1 MGPGLFSMKFKE
13 EKLVSLIR
21 CWRYIIGH
29 IKMDIS
35 GHSESNDLEAFA
47 EGHTDLGQVFAL
59 PLNTLHNEQ
68 SLFDEDIKKWIEAT
82 LVGVCEIK
90 IDISSSFLTVN
101 TPKHKRFVA
110 MSTLAVHAV
119 RRLNGYTSRFEKL
132 SAEVARESNV
142 AAEHVNHLKRM
153 GVGL

>member
-1 MGPGLFSMKFKE
+1 MKFKE

-29 IKMDIS
+29 LTMDIS
-35 GHSESNDLEAFA
+35 GHSESKDLEAFA
-47 EGHTDLGQVFAL
+47 EGHTDLVQVFAL
-59 PLNTLHNEQ
+59 PLNTLHNVYNEQ
-68 SLFDEDIKKWIEAT
+68 SLFGEDIKKWIEAT

-110 MSTLAVHAV
+110 MSTLAVHAI

-142 AAEHVNHLKRM
+142 AAEHVNNLKRM
-153 GVGL
+153 GVSL